1 MHLNPGMMNAKT
13 EEQRLQEAQERRAK
27 KEKVRA
33 QRELAFILEN
43 PDSDEDLQ
51 SAVDRARKAG
61 VDVDWMLNR

>member
-1 MHLNPGMMNAKT
+1 MMNAKT